1 MRNESS
7 SSLVP
12 LIRATSFFQLSKPY
26 TLERGIMHLH
36 PHFSKPITPNRRL
49 ATAMKYLASLQN
61 IERLKTYLTYQLPLC
76 VTYFKEMC
84 DAIRNK
90 MTSAISFPSGGK
102 VIKSCNEEW
111 VFPYSPRMRD
121 RANYD
126 DRKGYP
132 ALSWRPP
139 W

>member
-7 SSLVP
+7 SSLAP

-36 PHFSKPITPNRRL
+36 PHFSKAITPNRRL
-49 ATAMKYLASLQN
+49 ATAMKYLASAAEYRT
-61 IERLKTYLTYQLPLC
+61 IENLFDYQLPLC
-76 VTYFKEMC
+76 VTYIKETC

-111 VFPYSPRMRD
+111 VLPYSPRMRD
-121 RANYD
+121 RGNYD